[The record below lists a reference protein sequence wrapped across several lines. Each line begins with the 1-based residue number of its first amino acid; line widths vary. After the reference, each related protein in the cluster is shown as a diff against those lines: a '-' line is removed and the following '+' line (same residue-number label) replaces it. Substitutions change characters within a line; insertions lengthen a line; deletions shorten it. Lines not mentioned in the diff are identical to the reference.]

1 MSKTQKY
8 FKLFKGNHITS
19 FLLLKWWAGWYPMEH
34 RARLA
39 VKVGVV
45 AQNLPV
51 FTSDLVSHHR

>member
-45 AQNLPV
+45 AQNYAC
-51 FTSDLVSHHR
+51 FYK